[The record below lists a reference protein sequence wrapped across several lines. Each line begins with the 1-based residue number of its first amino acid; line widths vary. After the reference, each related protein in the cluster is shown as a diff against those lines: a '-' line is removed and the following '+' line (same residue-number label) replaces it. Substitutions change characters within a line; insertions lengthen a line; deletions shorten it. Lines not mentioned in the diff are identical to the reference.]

1 MIIKLY
7 TCLLVVLV
15 VKELSKTH
23 KQPSFWL
30 HLKLSLQ
37 RPRSLKKCVQ
47 SSATRSGTSHKPNSM
62 KKSRKETPRYAIFLH
77 YLSFSIHARGLFS
90 CVSIILILARRGFW
104 KFDPEVL
111 RDCFMIS
118 FVVRSDRG
126 DRFTPRAKRNV
137 CFFSEDRSIDIK
149 IVSMDTFIE

>member
-1 MIIKLY
+1 
-7 TCLLVVLV
+7 
-15 VKELSKTH
+15 
-23 KQPSFWL
+23 
-30 HLKLSLQ
+30 
-37 RPRSLKKCVQ
+37 
-47 SSATRSGTSHKPNSM
+47 M

-126 DRFTPRAKRNV
+126 DRFTPRAETNV
-137 CFFSEDRSIDIK
+137 CFFSEDRSIDSK